1 LGIATQAV
9 LALQEG
15 TLLAARS
22 LGGVW
27 RGPRYAADAV
37 RQMDAIGWGSASIVL
52 LTGFFTGAALC
63 VQTYPSMKDFGAQ
76 NQTGQLVALAL
87 LRELGPVI
95 TALMVAGRVG
105 SAIAA
110 ELGSMVV
117 SEQIDVLRAL
127 GVDPLR
133 KLVAPRLA
141 ALLTTLPMLTLISTA
156 AGIVGGGA
164 VATALYGQP
173 METFV
178 ASVLCGIEAE
188 DVAAGLAK
196 PLVFALIVGTV
207 ACREGLKT
215 TRRDRRG
222 RRRDDA
228 LGRAFVNPRH
238 QPAACRVCRRGSYR
252 DRRARQAPPWT
263 AVWRRRPC

>member
-37 RQMDAIGWGSASIVL
+37 RQMDAIGFGSASIVL
-52 LTGFFTGAALC
+52 LTGFFTGAVLC

-105 SAIAA
+105 SSIAA

-117 SEQIDVLRAL
+117 SEQIDALRAL

-133 KLVAPRLA
+133 KLVAPRLV
-141 ALLTTLPMLTLISTA
+141 ALLTMLPMLTLISNA

-164 VATALYGQP
+164 VATTLYGQP
-173 METFV
+173 METFI
-178 ASVLCGIEAE
+178 ASVLRGIQVE
-188 DVAAGLAK
+188 DVAAGLVK
-196 PLVFALIVGTV
+196 PFVFALIIGTV
-207 ACREGLKT
+207 SCRQGMKTSGGTVGVGSAT
-215 TRRDRRG
+215 TRSVVHSSILVIVADFFLAK
-222 RRRDDA
+222 A
-228 LGRAFVNPRH
+228 LQAFFGV
-238 QPAACRVCRRGSYR
+238 S
-252 DRRARQAPPWT
+252 
-263 AVWRRRPC
+263 

>member
-9 LALQEG
+9 MALQEG

-37 RQMDAIGWGSASIVL
+37 RQMDAIGFGSASIVL
-52 LTGFFTGAALC
+52 LTGFFTGAVLC

-105 SAIAA
+105 SSIAA
-110 ELGSMVV
+110 ELGSMAV
-117 SEQIDVLRAL
+117 SEQIDALRAL

-133 KLVAPRLA
+133 KLVAPRLV
-141 ALLTTLPMLTLISTA
+141 ALLTMLPLLTLISNA

-164 VATALYGQP
+164 VATTLYGQP
-173 METFV
+173 METFI
-178 ASVLCGIEAE
+178 ASVLRGIQTE
-188 DVAAGLAK
+188 DVAAGLVK
-196 PLVFALIVGTV
+196 PLVFALIIGTV
-207 ACREGLKT
+207 SCRQGMKTSGGTVGVGSAT
-215 TRRDRRG
+215 TRAVVHSSILVIVADFFLAK
-222 RRRDDA
+222 A
-228 LGRAFVNPRH
+228 LQAFFGV
-238 QPAACRVCRRGSYR
+238 S
-252 DRRARQAPPWT
+252 
-263 AVWRRRPC
+263 